1 MSNCFRAMKLVITFK
16 PEDNAVVPF
25 SYKLEYRDSK
35 PMGWQREYYANGN
48 VKNEKLLFQN
58 VKL

>member
-1 MSNCFRAMKLVITFK
+1 MKLVITFK